1 MFSRLGK
8 QGGNAAGIM
17 TGLFVKISDD
27 LNLKYLDA
35 ILEVD
40 DKILNLEKKEVM
52 RLLMEKGHLN
62 FEKNMAKVLE
72 MHQSGKPQETVNEIL
87 RIFEYEE
94 KLP

>member
-40 DKILNLEKKEVM
+40 HKILNLEKKEVM
-52 RLLMEKGHLN
+52 RLLMEKGRLN

>member
-1 MFSRLGK
+1 
-8 QGGNAAGIM
+8 M

-27 LNLKYLDA
+27 LNLKYLEA

-62 FEKNMAKVLE
+62 FEKNMAKV
-72 MHQSGKPQETVNEIL
+72 
-87 RIFEYEE
+87 
-94 KLP
+94 